1 MSTKDTEHKQ
11 LSDGEFEELTGTTL
25 YSNGVIDVNSKELD
39 KVNVT
44 RETEDSQP
52 VKPKSD

>member
-11 LSDGEFEELTGTTL
+11 LSDEEFEELTGTTL